1 MEVTNIIN
9 AINIV
14 AEKIF
19 KSVEGE
25 VFKGIDDLLI
35 INEKILVKEP

>member
-9 AINIV
+9 AINTI

-25 VFKGIDDLLI
+25 VFKGLDDLLI
-35 INEKILVKEP
+35 INEKIL